1 MIRLGINPIGWTNDD
16 VRWLGDD
23 ISLEV
28 CLAQARQAGYVGIE
42 LGRKFPRQAK
52 KLKKVLDRHDLALVS
67 GWYSARLLER
77 SAKDEIAAMQD
88 HTDLLKALGCTVM
101 VFAET
106 TGDTVP
112 FVSKPLSERPQ
123 IKSAAQWKELGRR
136 MTHVGDYLLDQ
147 GLRLALHHHMGTPVQ
162 TAEDVDRLFEHC
174 GSSVGLLVDTGH
186 LTYAGGEPVK
196 MIRRHGKRVAHVH
209 AKDIRRGGFLQALE
223 RDLSFTEA
231 ILCGIFTA
239 PGDGI
244 VDFPAVAKE
253 LRKIGYDGW
262 IVHEAEQDPRIAD
275 PLIYAELGNAH
286 LRGVCAAAGLKVGKR

>member
-16 VRWLGDD
+16 VRWLGDE
-23 ISLEV
+23 IPLEV
-28 CLAQARQAGYVGIE
+28 CLDQARQAGYVGIE

-52 KLKKVLDRHDLALVS
+52 KLKKVLERHDLALVS

-77 SAKDEIAAMQD
+77 SAQDEIAAMQD
-88 HTDLLKALGCTVM
+88 HMNLLKALGCTVM

-106 TGDTVP
+106 AGDTVP

-123 IKSAAQWKELGRR
+123 ITSSAQWKELGRR
-136 MTHVGDYLLDQ
+136 MTEVGDYLLDQ

-162 TAEDVDRLFEHC
+162 TAEDVDKLFEHS
-174 GSSVGLLVDTGH
+174 GPSVGLLVDTGH
-186 LTYAGGEPVK
+186 LTFASGEPVK
-196 MIRRHGKRVAHVH
+196 MIRKHAKRVAHVH
-209 AKDIRRGGFLQALE
+209 AKDVRRGAFLQALE

-231 ILCGIFTA
+231 VLCGIFTA

-244 VDFPAVAKE
+244 VDFIAVAKE
-253 LRKIGYDGW
+253 LKEIDYEGW

-286 LRGVCAAAGLKVGKR
+286 LRTVCAEAGLKIGKR